1 MNAVTGSL
9 VGLLAIDQSALLLGR
24 GNDITQDDVSRSAL
38 PKEESICQPCNARL
52 QQRELPA

>member
-24 GNDITQDDVSRSAL
+24 GNDITQADVSRSAL
-38 PKEESICQPCNARL
+38 PKEESIFQPCNARL